1 MKLIRISINEF
12 KALLNRACEVHYGH
26 QYDYEDLF
34 IKMSDLENEKLLNQ
48 ESQRIVNYVTLN
60 FSEEI
65 LIQKFK
71 KIMVNT

>member
-1 MKLIRISINEF
+1 MNDFFPKNY
-12 KALLNRACEVHYGH
+12 LLTFE

-34 IKMSDLENEKLLNQ
+34 MKMSDLENEKLLNQ
-48 ESQRIVNYVTLN
+48 ESQRIVDYITSN

>member
-1 MKLIRISINEF
+1 
-12 KALLNRACEVHYGH
+12 
-26 QYDYEDLF
+26 
-34 IKMSDLENEKLLNQ
+34 MSDLENEKLLNQ